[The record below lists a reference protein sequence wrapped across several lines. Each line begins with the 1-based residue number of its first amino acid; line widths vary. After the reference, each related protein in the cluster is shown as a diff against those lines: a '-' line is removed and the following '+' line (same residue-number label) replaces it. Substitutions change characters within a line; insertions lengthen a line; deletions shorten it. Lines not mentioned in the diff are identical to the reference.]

1 MARALPSLVTN
12 IRICLTLLP
21 DTRLVARSSLK
32 YYVRANG
39 DKNNKEGVVPDFLIK
54 PSGSDLSNRKDVVLD
69 FAIKLLEKTETSAQN
84 LPEVK

>member
-1 MARALPSLVTN
+1 M
-12 IRICLTLLP
+12 
-21 DTRLVARSSLK
+21 
-32 YYVRANG
+32 RANG